1 MSCHNGNNMIFFTL
15 NFLNIYNFN
24 QFLGF
29 CFQFKTMLDEFDN
42 QDGLRQLYNVISVL
56 PVLEQMNDNYNL
68 SSDEENAQRQVV
80 RHVCVA
86 LKKYFESHIFY
97 KYTLVTQNPSSR
109 ICLPMRSLK
118 NSNEIINDQI
128 MNLQSLA
135 LKSNWQPVNV
145 FLQLG
150 GIKLL
155 ILVIAHSYEWNYSGR
170 QETVISALDVINI
183 CCSVQK
189 VHAVLCE
196 RIDFPEDASAAG
208 INIIL
213 GAAEG
218 EIVADPDVQKSA
230 LSLLVNCICA
240 PVQKA
245 IHKACGSTPRF
256 GNIKKKN
263 IDKTLDESQKM
274 DLTRY
279 IYIRQKL

>member
-1 MSCHNGNNMIFFTL
+1 MFIFVYRTVSCNNGEYILNYFITL
-15 NFLNIYNFN
+15 NFKSFLK

-29 CFQFKTMLDEFDN
+29 CFQFKTMLDEFDF

-56 PVLEQMNDNYNL
+56 PVLEQMTDNYDL

-97 KYTLVTQNPSSR
+97 KYSLVTQNSPTR

-128 MNLQSLA
+128 MNLQSLQ

-245 IHKACGSTPRF
+245 VHKASGSTPRF
-256 GNIKKKN
+256 SGIMKKKN
-263 IDKTLDESQKM
+263 IEKNNDEKLD
-274 DLTRY
+274 LR
-279 IYIRQKL
+279 